1 MEPHRW
7 AGRHVMAEEKRPVII
22 YGGSFDPPHRGHTAL
37 AAAAL
42 SQLNPSVLYF
52 VPGFH
57 TPFKD
62 LQPTP
67 FAGRAALLRAALAEA
82 GLAGRKELR
91 ISSFEA
97 DQKKVVYTCETVEHF
112 RKLHPGAPLYFLM
125 GSDCLAGFRRW
136 RRPGFILKNA
146 RLLAGLRPGHA
157 IGKNPGV
164 PFTALAGRFP
174 RADSTG
180 IRAELFLGGRPAQLH
195 RAVLEKIEKKA
206 LYLSRERALL
216 RKLLGHGRYAHSL
229 YTTELALRLAPAAG
243 VPQQKAALAALLHDC
258 ARDLGQAAQNRY
270 CLKRAPRSALTGRM
284 LKEAPVLAHAWAGA
298 ALAAEKF
305 GVKDPEILEAIEQ
318 HATGAP
324 GMGPLA
330 RLVYVSDM
338 ANEGRG
344 FSEAGLVRKLA
355 FKDLGAAFRAANY
368 VKLVY
373 AFSGG
378 GWVHPLS
385 VALWNSLQEKKKG

>member
-1 MEPHRW
+1 MP
-7 AGRHVMAEEKRPVII
+7 EEKRPVII
-22 YGGSFDPPHRGHTAL
+22 YGGSFDPPHRGHMAL

-42 SQLNPSVLYF
+42 SQLKPSVLYF

-62 LQPTP
+62 LLPVP
-67 FAGRAALLRAALAEA
+67 FSGRAALLRAALAGA
-82 GLAGRKELR
+82 GLGGRKEIK

-97 DQKKVVYTCETVEHF
+97 DLERVVYTYETVEHF
-112 RKLHPGAPLYFLM
+112 RKLHPGAPLYFLL
-125 GSDCLAGFRRW
+125 GSDCLAGFSGW
-136 RRPGFILKNA
+136 KRPGFILKNA
-146 RLLAGLRPGHA
+146 RLLAGLRPGYA
-157 IGKNPGV
+157 IRKSSGA

-180 IRAELFLGGRPAQLH
+180 IRAELFLGRRPAQLH
-195 RAVLEKIEKKA
+195 PAVLDRIEEKA
-206 LYLSRERALL
+206 LYLARERELL
-216 RKLLGHGRYAHSL
+216 KKIISPGRYAHSL
-229 YTTELALRLAPAAG
+229 HTAELALKLAPAAG

-258 ARDLGQAAQNRY
+258 ARDLEPGRSRRLF
-270 CLKRAPRSALTGRM
+270 LKSAPRAALPGLTLR
-284 LKEAPVLAHAWAGA
+284 EAPVLAHAWAGA

-305 GVKDPEILEAIEQ
+305 GVKDPEVLEAIAL

-330 RLVYVSDM
+330 RLVYLSDL
-338 ANEGRG
+338 ANQGRG

-355 FKDLGAAFRAANY
+355 FIDFGAAFQAANY

-385 VALWNSLQEKKKG
+385 AALWNSLQEKKRG

>member
-1 MEPHRW
+1 M
-7 AGRHVMAEEKRPVII
+7 
-22 YGGSFDPPHRGHTAL
+22 AL
-37 AAAAL
+37 AEAAL
-42 SQLNPSVLYF
+42 RQLKPSVLYF

-62 LQPTP
+62 LPPVP
-67 FAGRAALLRAALAEA
+67 FSGRAALLRAALAGA
-82 GLAGRKELR
+82 GLGGRKEIK

-97 DQKKVVYTCETVEHF
+97 DLERVVYTYETVAHF

-125 GSDCLAGFRRW
+125 GSDCLAGFSGW

-146 RLLAGLRPGHA
+146 RLLAGLRPGYA
-157 IGKNPGV
+157 IRKSSGAH
-164 PFTALAGRFP
+164 FTALAGRFP

-195 RAVLEKIEKKA
+195 RAVREIIEKKA
-206 LYLSRERALL
+206 LYLARERALL
-216 RKLLGHGRYAHSL
+216 KKLVSPSRFRHSL
-229 YTTELALRLAPAAG
+229 HTAELALGLAEAAG

-258 ARDLGQAAQNRY
+258 ARDLPPAARRRLF
-270 CLKRAPRSALTGRM
+270 LKRAPRAALPRLT

-298 ALAAEKF
+298 ALAREKF

-318 HATGAP
+318 HAAGAP

-330 RLVYVSDM
+330 RLIYVSDL
-338 ANEGRG
+338 ANRGRA
-344 FSEAGLVRKLA
+344 FREAGLVRRLA
-355 FKDLGAAFRAANY
+355 FKNFEAAFRAANY

-373 AFSGG
+373 AFSAG

-385 VALWNSLQEKKKG
+385 VSLWNSLQEK

>member
-1 MEPHRW
+1 MQ
-7 AGRHVMAEEKRPVII
+7 EEKRPVII
-22 YGGSFDPPHRGHTAL
+22 YGGSFDPPHRGHMAL

-42 SQLNPSVLYF
+42 SQLRPSVLYF

-62 LQPTP
+62 LLPVP
-67 FAGRAALLRAALAEA
+67 FSGRAALLRAALAGA
-82 GLAGRKELR
+82 GLDGRKEIK

-97 DQKKVVYTCETVEHF
+97 DLERVVYTYETVEHF
-112 RKLHPGAPLYFLM
+112 RKLHPRAPLYFLM
-125 GSDCLAGFRRW
+125 GSDCLAGFSGW
-136 RRPGFILKNA
+136 KRPGFILRQA
-146 RLLAGLRPGHA
+146 RLLAGLRPGYA
-157 IGKNPGV
+157 IRKNSGA

-174 RADSTG
+174 EADSTG
-180 IRAELFLGGRPAQLH
+180 IRAELFLGGRPAQLQP
-195 RAVLEKIEKKA
+195 AVLDKIKEKK
-206 LYLSRERALL
+206 LYLARERELL
-216 RKLLGHGRYAHSL
+216 KKIISPARYAHSL
-229 YTTELALRLAPAAG
+229 QAAELALDLAPAAG

-258 ARDLGQAAQNRY
+258 ARDLPVGMQRRLF
-270 CLKRAPRSALTGRM
+270 LKSAPRSALSRRT
-284 LKEAPVLAHAWAGA
+284 LEEAPILAHTWAGA

-305 GVKDPEILEAIEQ
+305 GVKDPEVLEAIGL

-330 RLVYVSDM
+330 RLVYVSDL
-338 ANEGRG
+338 ANEGRD

-355 FKDLGAAFRAANY
+355 FRDFGAAFKAANY

-385 VALWNSLQEKKKG
+385 VALWNSLQEKKRG

>member
-1 MEPHRW
+1 MP
-7 AGRHVMAEEKRPVII
+7 EEKRPVII
-22 YGGSFDPPHRGHTAL
+22 YGGSFDPPHRGHMAL

-42 SQLNPSVLYF
+42 SQLKPSVLYF

-62 LQPTP
+62 LTP
-67 FAGRAALLRAALAEA
+67 VPFSGRAALLRAALAGA
-82 GLAGRKELR
+82 GLGGRKEIK

-97 DQKKVVYTCETVEHF
+97 DLRRVVYTYETVEHF
-112 RKLHPGAPLYFLM
+112 RKLHPGAPLYFLL
-125 GSDCLAGFRRW
+125 GSDCLAGFSGW
-136 RRPGFILKNA
+136 KRPGFILKNA
-146 RLLAGLRPGHA
+146 RLLAGLRPGYA
-157 IGKNPGV
+157 IHKSSGA

-180 IRAELFLGGRPAQLH
+180 IRAELFLGRRPAQLH
-195 RAVLEKIEKKA
+195 PAVLDRIEEKK
-206 LYLSRERALL
+206 LYLARERELL
-216 RKLLGHGRYAHSL
+216 KKIINPARYAHSL
-229 YTTELALRLAPAAG
+229 HTAELALRLAPAAG

-258 ARDLGQAAQNRY
+258 ARDLEPGRSRRLF
-270 CLKRAPRSALTGRM
+270 LKSAPRAALPGLTLR
-284 LKEAPVLAHAWAGA
+284 EAPVLAHAWAGA

-305 GVKDPEILEAIEQ
+305 GVKDPEVLEAIAL

-330 RLVYVSDM
+330 RLVYVSDL
-338 ANEGRG
+338 ANQGRG

-355 FKDLGAAFRAANY
+355 FIDFGAAFQAANY

-385 VALWNSLQEKKKG
+385 AALWNSLQEKKRG

>member
-1 MEPHRW
+1 MP
-7 AGRHVMAEEKRPVII
+7 EEKRPVII
-22 YGGSFDPPHRGHTAL
+22 YGGSFDPPHRGHLAL

-42 SQLNPSVLYF
+42 RQLRPSVLYF

-62 LQPTP
+62 LPPVP
-67 FAGRAALLRAALAEA
+67 FSGRAALLRAALAGA
-82 GLAGRKELR
+82 GLGARKEIK

-97 DQKKVVYTCETVEHF
+97 DLKRVVYTYETVEHF
-112 RKLHPGAPLYFLM
+112 RKLHPGAPLFFLM
-125 GSDCLAGFRRW
+125 GSDCLAGFSGW

-157 IGKNPGV
+157 IRKNSGA
-164 PFTALAGRFP
+164 PFMALAGRFP

-195 RAVLEKIEKKA
+195 RAVRGRIEEKD
-206 LYLSRERALL
+206 LYLARE
-216 RKLLGHGRYAHSL
+216 RKLLKELLGPGRYAHSL
-229 YTTELALRLAPAAG
+229 HTAELALRLAPAAG

-258 ARDLGQAAQNRY
+258 ARDLPPEAQRRLF
-270 CLKRAPRSALTGRM
+270 LKSAPRAALPRRT
-284 LKEAPVLAHAWAGA
+284 LEEAPVLAHAWAGA

-305 GVKDPEILEAIEQ
+305 GVKDPEVLEAIAL

-330 RLVYVSDM
+330 RLVYVSDL
-338 ANEGRG
+338 ANQGRS
-344 FSEAGLVRKLA
+344 FREAGLVRKLA
-355 FKDLGAAFRAANY
+355 FMDFSEAFRAANY

-385 VALWNSLQEKKKG
+385 VALWNSLQEKKRG

>member
-1 MEPHRW
+1 MPED
-7 AGRHVMAEEKRPVII
+7 KKPVII

-42 SQLNPSVLYF
+42 RQLKPSALYL
-52 VPGFH
+52 VPGFQ

-62 LQPTP
+62 LLPVAFP
-67 FAGRAALLRAALAEA
+67 IRAALLRASLSEA
-82 GLAGRKELR
+82 GLAGRKDLV

-97 DQKKVVYTCETVEHF
+97 DLRRVVYTYETVEHF
-112 RKLHPGAPLYFLM
+112 RSLHPGAPLYFLM
-125 GSDCLAGFRRW
+125 GSDCLAGFKGW

-146 RLLAGLRPGHA
+146 RLLAGLRPGHSL
-157 IGKNPGV
+157 GSGGV

-174 RADSTG
+174 KADSTG
-180 IRAELFLGGRPAQLH
+180 IRAGLFLGRRPGQLH
-195 RAVLEKIEKKA
+195 RSVMEMIEQKA
-206 LYLSRERALL
+206 LYLARERALL
-216 RKLLGHGRYAHSL
+216 RKLVSPSRFEHSL
-229 YTTELALRLAPAAG
+229 HTAALALRLADAAG

-258 ARDLGQAAQNRY
+258 ARDLPAAELRRY
-270 CLKRAPRSALTGRM
+270 CLKRAARAALPALM

-298 ALAAEKF
+298 ALAGEKF

-330 RLVYVSDM
+330 RLIYVSDL
-338 ANEGRG
+338 ANEGRA
-344 FSEAGLVRKLA
+344 FPEAGLVRRLA
-355 FKDLGAAFRAANY
+355 FKDLEAAFRAANY

-385 VALWNSLQEKKKG
+385 VSLWNSLQEKKKG

>member
-1 MEPHRW
+1 MPD
-7 AGRHVMAEEKRPVII
+7 EKRPVII

-42 SQLNPSVLYF
+42 RQLNPAVLYF

-62 LQPTP
+62 LRPAA
-67 FAGRAALLRAALAEA
+67 FSGRAAMLKAALAEA
-82 GLAGRKELR
+82 GLAGRKEIK

-97 DQKKVVYTCETVEHF
+97 DQKRVVYTYETVAHF
-112 RKLHPGAPLYFLM
+112 RRLHPGAPVYFLM
-125 GSDCLAGFRRW
+125 GSDCLAGFKGW
-136 RRPGFILKNA
+136 RRPGFILKNT
-146 RLLAGLRPGHA
+146 RLLAGLRPGCAMHRRS
-157 IGKNPGV
+157 GV

-174 RADSTG
+174 RADSTR

-195 RAVLEKIEKKA
+195 RAVLDLIA
-206 LYLSRERALL
+206 ARSLYLARERALL
-216 RKLLGHGRYAHSL
+216 RKLLSPARFAHSL
-229 YTTELALRLAPAAG
+229 HTAELALRLAGAAG

-258 ARDLGQAAQNRY
+258 ARDLPAAELRRC
-270 CLKRAPRSALTGRM
+270 CLKRAPRTALPELT

-298 ALAAEKF
+298 ALAREKF
-305 GVKDPEILEAIEQ
+305 GVKDAEILEAIEQ

-330 RLVYVSDM
+330 RLIYVSDL
-338 ANEGRG
+338 ANQGRA
-344 FSEAGLVRKLA
+344 FREAKLVRALA
-355 FKDLGAAFRAANY
+355 FKDFEAAFRAANY
-368 VKLVY
+368 IKLVY

-385 VALWNSLQEKKKG
+385 VSLWNSLQKKR

>member
-1 MEPHRW
+1 
-7 AGRHVMAEEKRPVII
+7 MAEDKRPVII

-42 SQLNPSVLYF
+42 RQLKPSVLYF

-62 LQPTP
+62 FCPVP
-67 FAGRAALLRAALAEA
+67 FSGRAALLKAALAEA
-82 GLAGRKELR
+82 GLGGRKEIK
-91 ISSFEA
+91 ISAFEA
-97 DQKKVVYTCETVEHF
+97 DRKRVVYTYETVAHF
-112 RKLHPGAPLYFLM
+112 RRLHPGAPVYFLM
-125 GSDCLAGFRRW
+125 GSDCLAGFKGW

-146 RLLAGLRPGHA
+146 RLLAGLRPGSA
-157 IGKNPGV
+157 LDNKSGV

-174 RADSTG
+174 RADSTR
-180 IRAELFLGGRPAQLH
+180 IRAELYLGGRPAQLH
-195 RAVLEKIEKKA
+195 RAVLDRIEKRR

-216 RKLLGHGRYAHSL
+216 RKLLSPARFAHSL
-229 YTTELALRLAPAAG
+229 HTAGLALRLAGAAG

-258 ARDLGQAAQNRY
+258 ARDLGPAAQRR
-270 CLKRAPRSALTGRM
+270 LFRKRAPRAALRGLV

-318 HATGAP
+318 HAAGAP

-330 RLVYVSDM
+330 RLIYVSDL
-338 ANEGRG
+338 ANPGRA
-344 FSEAGLVRKLA
+344 FREAKLVRTLA
-355 FKDLGAAFRAANY
+355 FKDFEAAFRAANY

-385 VALWNSLQEKKKG
+385 VSLWNSLQKK